1 MDTSIADTLTCRK
14 QSLRLK
20 NQSLGLKKRA
30 AGLTEQSLGLEK
42 LGNAPRKA
50 GNVLATKKPIPK
62 AHEWLNS
69 AERFEN
75 QTLQPLLH

>member
-1 MDTSIADTLTCRK
+1 MQETKPA
-14 QSLRLK
+14 
-20 NQSLGLKKRA
+20 
-30 AGLTEQSLGLEK
+30 TEKPKPRTENLNPGIEK
-42 LGNAPRKA
+42 LVSGIERTKPGIGEARLRSREGGKRSE
-50 GNVLATKKPIPK
+50 TKKPIPK

>member
-1 MDTSIADTLTCRK
+1 M
-14 QSLRLK
+14 
-20 NQSLGLKKRA
+20 
-30 AGLTEQSLGLEK
+30 TEQSPGLETA
-42 LGNAPRKA
+42 GYAAGKA
-50 GNVLATKKPIPK
+50 ENVLGTKKPIPK